1 MGPVESIV
9 AILAGLVAVGTA
21 VAQVFSWWR
30 KRLAEARTTVS
41 SDLNTIPQ
49 PVAAGPPLVP
59 EDLAERL
66 VPLVRMAYVMLR
78 LDQLPTEGNWGL
90 TINRYI
96 ELNYP
101 HDPEILARKDSYL
114 REGSITHTSHAL
126 RGLGFLRV
134 RIPQIEPDLIRR
146 WVDRNRIE
154 VGFVTPTL
162 PANPDEVRGHAKE
175 IRHTASATLSLL
187 RLKSHLI
194 NEASVYQ
201 VGRVAADQSGLLLG
215 FAGVWMQDPRMTYSN
230 AYLLELF
237 DLLRHDSAYAPMQE
251 QLDRQIAHG
260 LQELLE
266 MVSIRVPYWCSDS
279 HAETKVFYTLL
290 ILARVIRV
298 PELQRER
305 AWVD

>member
-1 MGPVESIV
+1 
-9 AILAGLVAVGTA
+9 
-21 VAQVFSWWR
+21 
-30 KRLAEARTTVS
+30 
-41 SDLNTIPQ
+41 
-49 PVAAGPPLVP
+49 VP
-59 EDLAERL
+59 EGLPKRL
-66 VPLVRMAYVMLR
+66 VPLVRMAYAVLR
-78 LDQLPTEGNWGL
+78 LDQLPTVGNWGF

-101 HDPEILARKDSYL
+101 HDPEILARKDAYL
-114 REGSITHTSHAL
+114 REGSITHTLHAL

-146 WVDRNRIE
+146 WVDRNSSE
-154 VGFVTPTL
+154 VGFVAPTV
-162 PANPDEVRGHAKE
+162 PANPDETRGLAKE
-175 IRHTASATLSLL
+175 IRPTASATLSLL

-194 NEASVYQ
+194 NEASVYE
-201 VGRVAADQSGLLLG
+201 VGRWAADRSRLLLG
-215 FAGVWMQDPRMTYSN
+215 FAGVWVHDPRMAYSH

-279 HAETKVFYTLL
+279 PAETKVFYTLL
-290 ILARVIRV
+290 ILARVIRI

-305 AWVD
+305 AWVDRVCACLEDIGRTARAVGGAPR